1 MDYTAIIGSLL
12 FGGVAAV
19 SGGEGG
25 RLLVEKMDLVV
36 NFCYGGLEVW

>member
-1 MDYTAIIGSLL
+1 MIGSLV
-12 FGGVAAV
+12 FGGVAV

-36 NFCYGGLEVW
+36 KFCYGGSEVW